1 MGKRA
6 GPLILFAL
14 PTTLHHRTMSD
25 ARDPRPRLSVGAVA
39 PAAAPESEAMALA
52 REAAAGSSVATG
64 RLLRLLAPRL
74 GSIVRAIMGATH
86 PDRDDALQLVL
97 IAFVQALP
105 AFRGECDPAGY
116 ASTIAVRTALAA
128 RKRARTRDAREEST
142 VVVETGDSASPGEL
156 ADAHRRKELLR
167 QLLGAL
173 PPEQG
178 EALAMRVVL
187 GWSLE
192 EIATHMRAPVNTVRS
207 RLRLAREAMKRRIEA
222 DAALLEA
229 LEVEP

>member
-1 MGKRA
+1 MSDRPDPSA
-6 GPLILFAL
+6 LAL
-14 PTTLHHRTMSD
+14 PG
-25 ARDPRPRLSVGAVA
+25 GA
-39 PAAAPESEAMALA
+39 PPGQAAAAATPAPDSEAMALA
-52 REAAAGSSVATG
+52 REAAAGNGVATG

-74 GSIVRAIMGATH
+74 GGIVRAIMGAAH
-86 PDRDDALQLVL
+86 PDRDDALQLAL

-128 RKRARTRDAREEST
+128 RKRARARDARQET
-142 VVVETGDSASPGEL
+142 AGAVEAEGAVSPGDL

-167 QLLGAL
+167 QLLGTL

-192 EIATHMRAPVNTVRS
+192 EIATHMNAPVNTVRS

-222 DAALLEA
+222 DASLLEA
-229 LEVEP
+229 LEVDR

>member
-1 MGKRA
+1 MNDRPDPSAFAAQRDVLAA
-6 GPLILFAL
+6 G
-14 PTTLHHRTMSD
+14 TVS
-25 ARDPRPRLSVGAVA
+25 
-39 PAAAPESEAMALA
+39 AAPESEAMALA
-52 REAAAGSSVATG
+52 REAAAGNGVATG

-74 GSIVRAIMGATH
+74 GSIVRAIMGGGH
-86 PDRDDALQLVL
+86 PDRDDAIQLAL

-128 RKRARTRDAREEST
+128 RKRARARDARQE
-142 VVVETGDSASPGEL
+142 VAGAVEMEGGTLSPGDL
-156 ADAHRRKELLR
+156 ADAHRRKEILR

-192 EIATHMRAPVNTVRS
+192 EIATHMKAPVNTVRS
-207 RLRLAREAMKRRIEA
+207 RLRLAREAMKRRIEG
-222 DAALLEA
+222 DASLLEA
-229 LEVEP
+229 LEVDR

>member
-1 MGKRA
+1 
-6 GPLILFAL
+6 
-14 PTTLHHRTMSD
+14 MSER
-25 ARDPRPRLSVGAVA
+25 RDPIPSQGAASAATA
-39 PAAAPESEAMALA
+39 PAPESEAMVLA
-52 REAAAGSSVATG
+52 REAAGGNGVATG

-74 GSIVRAIMGATH
+74 GAIVRAIMGATH
-86 PDRDDALQLVL
+86 PDRDDALQLAL

-128 RKRARTRDAREEST
+128 RKRARARDAREESVT
-142 VVVETGDSASPGEL
+142 VDPGDPVSPGEL
-156 ADAHRRKELLR
+156 ADVHRRKEILR

-173 PPEQG
+173 PAEQG

-192 EIATHMRAPVNTVRS
+192 EIAAHMRAPVNTVRS
-207 RLRLAREAMKRRIEA
+207 RLRLAREAMKRRIVA
-222 DAALLEA
+222 DAVLLEE
-229 LEVEP
+229 LEVDP

>member
-1 MGKRA
+1 
-6 GPLILFAL
+6 LILFATA
-14 PTTLHHRTMSD
+14 TTLHLRRMSD
-25 ARDPRPRLSVGAVA
+25 HRDPTTSPGPSGGA
-39 PAAAPESEAMALA
+39 AAAAVLAPESEAMALA
-52 REAAAGSSVATG
+52 REAAAGSSLATG

-74 GSIVRAIMGATH
+74 GSVVRAIMGATH
-86 PDRDDALQLVL
+86 PDRDDALQLAL

-116 ASTIAVRTALAA
+116 ASTIAVRTALAT
-128 RKRARTRDAREEST
+128 RKRARARGAREES
-142 VVVETGDSASPGEL
+142 VAVEPDDPVSPGDL
-156 ADAHRRKELLR
+156 ADARRRKDILR
-167 QLLGAL
+167 QLLSAL

-222 DAALLEA
+222 DASLLEA
-229 LEVEP
+229 LEVDP